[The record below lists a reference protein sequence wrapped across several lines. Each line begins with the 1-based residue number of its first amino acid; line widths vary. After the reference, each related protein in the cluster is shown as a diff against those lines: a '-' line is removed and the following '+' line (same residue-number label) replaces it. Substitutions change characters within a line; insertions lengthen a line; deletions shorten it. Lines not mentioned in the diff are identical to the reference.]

1 MSRPHREEVLFHR
14 RQKEVLFHRRQKEV
28 LFRHHRE
35 EVLFRHHRLEVW
47 FRRHRLEVLEEHLY
61 SLSDLGL
68 GDSHCLLQN
77 DCQLFLYRQ
86 QDYWFRRRHHHRYLG
101 LRYHFR
107 HRKNNVSTNPEYI
120 EYGLG
125 LPDWNHHLALL
136 QRHQPR
142 HRHHLQWWKVL
153 RLNRP

>member
-1 MSRPHREEVLFHR
+1 MFRRRREEVLFRRRREEVWFRHHR
-14 RQKEVLFHRRQKEV
+14 LEV

-35 EVLFRHHRLEVW
+35 EVLFRHHRE
-47 FRRHRLEVLEEHLY
+47 EVLEKHLY

-77 DCQLFLYRQ
+77 DYQLFLYRQ

-136 QRHQPR
+136 QRHQLR
-142 HRHHLQWWKVL
+142 LHLHLHLQWWKVL